1 MPSTNKRLRICI
13 AVSKDEARL
22 GPSESFLRA
31 HINRIPGERFP
42 LIGIPGARRQGV
54 DNGPFLLSQSLGA
67 RAFRRGLREAFGV
80 TIAGQDTH
88 SVVRFL
94 RRQHIDV
101 VLAEYG
107 PTGLGIQR
115 ACAEANVPLVTHFH
129 GWDAYVLATDPAQ
142 AAHYRALFSQSQ
154 AIIAVSRHMG
164 EHVKSLG
171 APPERVIWNPCGA
184 DPEKAVPASPAD
196 APPTFITIG
205 RAAPK
210 KATIVT
216 LLAFAQVHRN
226 LPDARLEI
234 VGAQLDAP
242 TYQTL
247 RALKIE
253 NHVAFLGAM
262 SHEEVLERLSRARCY
277 VHPSVTAPDGDMEGT
292 PVSVLEAMAA
302 GLPVV
307 STRHGGILDVLD
319 GKGGG
324 ILVDE
329 YDVTGTSDAMLMY
342 GRQADRA
349 AAAGLAGRGE
359 VQRRWSIDRS
369 ISRLAQVVSA
379 AAMRDHSTLLRLAGD
394 SY

>member
-1 MPSTNKRLRICI
+1 MPGTNSPLRICI
-13 AVSKDEARL
+13 AVNKEEGRL

-31 HINRIPGERFP
+31 HIDRIPGEKYP

-54 DNGPFLLSQSLGA
+54 DEGRFLLSQSLA
-67 RAFRRGLREAFGV
+67 SRAFRRGVREAFGV
-80 TIAGQDTH
+80 TIAGQDTR

-101 VLAEYG
+101 VLADYG

-115 ACAEANVPLVTHFH
+115 ACAEVNVPLVTHFH
-129 GWDAYVLATDPAQ
+129 GWDAYVLATDPAN
-142 AAHYRALFSQSQ
+142 AADYRALFSQSE
-154 AIIAVSRHMG
+154 AIVAVSRHMQQ
-164 EHVKSLG
+164 HLRTLG
-171 APPERVIWNPCGA
+171 APADRVIWNPCGA

-216 LLAFAQVHRN
+216 LLAFAQVQRN

-234 VGAQLDAP
+234 VGADLDAP
-242 TYQTL
+242 MYQTL

-262 SHEEVLERLSRARCY
+262 SHEQVLERLSRARCY

-307 STRHGGILDVLD
+307 STRHGGILDVL
-319 GKGGG
+319 GGTGGG
-324 ILVDE
+324 VLVDE
-329 YDVTGTSDAMLMY
+329 YDVGATADAMLMY
-342 GRQADRA
+342 GREGAKA
-349 AAAGLAGRGE
+349 TAAGLAGRSE
-359 VQRRWSIDRS
+359 VQRRWSMNQS
-369 ISRLAQVVSA
+369 VSRLSQVLGA
-379 AAMRDHSTLLRLAGD
+379 AAAKDAPILSELARA
-394 SY
+394 